1 MVIRVGPC
9 DKYWYWHYHCLFFF
23 LFKVSR
29 KLVKSII
36 LIISKLILFIEQIIK
51 KKKKIFDT
59 QGLYPGR
66 LAAISLLLYHNAT
79 RTLCSGLWSTESCKC
94 LDRFKSKLYIVHAYK
109 RLYQKIIKSKIKA
122 KIVEKFKLFVFQ
134 WWPKVTAEV
143 NLCKGHCHK
152 NWLWI
157 NYNFRKK

>member
-1 MVIRVGPC
+1 MQASLIYQRQFNEKLWSLEWDHATNINIGTIIV
-9 DKYWYWHYHCLFFF
+9 FF

-66 LAAISLLLYHNAT
+66 LAAISLLL
-79 RTLCSGLWSTESCKC
+79 S
-94 LDRFKSKLYIVHAYK
+94 
-109 RLYQKIIKSKIKA
+109 
-122 KIVEKFKLFVFQ
+122 
-134 WWPKVTAEV
+134 
-143 NLCKGHCHK
+143 
-152 NWLWI
+152 
-157 NYNFRKK
+157 

>member
-1 MVIRVGPC
+1 MRQILILALS
-9 DKYWYWHYHCLFFF
+9 LFFF

-94 LDRFKSKLYIVHAYK
+94 LDRSKSKLYILHAYK
-109 RLYQKIIKSKIKA
+109 RLYQKIIKNKIKA

-134 WWPKVTAEV
+134 
-143 NLCKGHCHK
+143 
-152 NWLWI
+152 
-157 NYNFRKK
+157 